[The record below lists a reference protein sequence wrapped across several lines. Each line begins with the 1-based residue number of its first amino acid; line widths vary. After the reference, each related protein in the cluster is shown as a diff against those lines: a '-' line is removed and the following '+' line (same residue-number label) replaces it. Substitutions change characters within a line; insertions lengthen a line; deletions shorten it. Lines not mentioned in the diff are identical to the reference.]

1 MHFGLLNDYKFAD
14 QGREIRGTLLYGE
27 DNEKLGTIHDV
38 IFDHETGT
46 IKYAVID
53 TGGWLHHKYFLVP
66 ANRIMPYEK
75 HEDHFYAKLRK
86 EQIEYLPPYDPKD
99 VENHDRWAAYEKKY
113 ESAWTDDGGILHAKG
128 SPRIVTPETDQVV
141 GGTGG
146 GSADLAGRDIWPK
159 RIENPTKLPGGPTA
173 QMHPD
178 EQTATSAAVMPTSSG
193 GSERVLDE
201 RLHTYEG
208 RVKQNLTS
216 IRKRCVN
223 CGTDAMRKVG

>member
-1 MHFGLLNDYKFAD
+1 MHFGTLNDYKFAD

-38 IFDHETGT
+38 IFDHESGA

-66 ANRIMPYEK
+66 ANRITTYEK

-86 EQIEYLPPYDPKD
+86 EQIEYLPPYDPKL
-99 VENHDRWAAYEKKY
+99 VEDHGKWADYEKRY

-128 SPRIVTPETDQVV
+128 SPRIVTPEPDQE
-141 GGTGG
+141 TG
-146 GSADLAGRDIWPK
+146 SHPVASDVAGRDIWPK

-178 EQTATSAAVMPTSSG
+178 EQTATSAAVMPTSTG
-193 GSERVLDE
+193 GSEWAMDE
-201 RLHTYEG
+201 RLKTFEG
-208 RVKQNLTS
+208 RVRNSLTD
-216 IRKRCVN
+216 IRKG
-223 CGTDAMRKVG
+223 CGSCGGETMRKVG